1 MRRDGPGTEFHPFLF
16 FSFFLWVFRTRILSR
31 SKRSVAAG
39 TTLRSTASTAKWG
52 RGVVVAAS
60 RLGITKHADTY
71 SIGREPVSVIY
82 VNVGRAK
89 ASDQFLSELS
99 LGSSIPRG
107 GAVDVDKRAR
117 NRWADR

>member
-1 MRRDGPGTEFHPFLF
+1 MC
-16 FSFFLWVFRTRILSR
+16 SA
-31 SKRSVAAG
+31 AAG
-39 TTLRSTASTAKWG
+39 TTLRSPASTAKWG

-117 NRWADR
+117 NRWAERDRKSVCRERVYVLV